1 MGGARLLF
9 SLHVCVFGLLG
20 CVVDVAGRGD
30 DQRYSTITSQEQ
42 ELYTELRPE
51 IRDSDVI
58 HPPPP
63 PPPPPYL
70 LLPMFRHHS
79 APAVSKELF
88 SPVARRRVL
97 PRVLSNILIPQ
108 VRQPHIRV
116 TPVNNNHGVEVWCG
130 YSKVS
135 VRINQA
141 LLSFRSS
148 AAHFRLGTCP
158 ASRADGSV
166 LYFQYELNECGSVL
180 SVINGQLLYANE
192 LLYRPASQGAV
203 IRAVPLVLPI
213 QCVYDRFHYSYKI
226 GYLPELR
233 PQSFQKTLVRKH
245 VFSLSVRND
254 KWEELRVNK
263 SYVLGEPMYFEVNTG
278 IISKDKSVYVEA
290 CHVTAS
296 EDSNSTQRYDVISNF
311 GCMVDSKRTGSQSRY
326 VSRKMNILR
335 FSLDAFSF
343 AEAASERFYLHCTV
357 LVGNASASTTAKS
370 CTYSE
375 SEHRWE
381 ELDGDAAVCSCC
393 DSQCRPPGF
402 NASSCVEQ
410 AVVTSKPWSLIHS
423 EVLPETSDE
432 WLNTV
437 LGSVLLHHHHRRPE
451 GEEEEESQE
460 EEEEEEE
467 EEEIHEKEELCVGEE
482 LEEEVLIGVAESEN
496 DEMMMTDEGME
507 EGDAGNMAED
517 GEKEK
522 KEDVDVQKEE
532 GEMQKNVTDFVAKF
546 SEGIWEDEE
555 SLKENVSVY
564 VTAAETDLGF

>member
-30 DQRYSTITSQEQ
+30 DQRYSTNTSQEQ

-58 HPPPP
+58 HHRPPPHP
-63 PPPPPYL
+63 AAITPPYL

-79 APAVSKELF
+79 TPAVSKELF
-88 SPVARRRVL
+88 SPVAGRRVF

-108 VRQPHIRV
+108 VRQPYIRV

-130 YSKVS
+130 YSKIS
-135 VRINQA
+135 VRINRA

-203 IRAVPLVLPI
+203 IRAVPLMLPI

-254 KWEELRVNK
+254 KWEELGTNK
-263 SYVLGEPMYFEVNTG
+263 SYVLGEPMYFEVSTG
-278 IISKDKSVYVEA
+278 IISKDESVYIEA

-326 VSRKMNILR
+326 VSRKMNVLR

-357 LVGNASASTTAKS
+357 LVGNVSASTTAKS

-381 ELDGDAAVCSCC
+381 ELDGDAAVCNCC
-393 DSQCRPPGF
+393 DSQCLPPGF
-402 NASSCVEQ
+402 NSSSCVEQ

-423 EVLPETSDE
+423 QVLPETADE

-437 LGSVLLHHHHRRPE
+437 PGSVLLHHHHHHHHHHPE
-451 GEEEEESQE
+451 GEESQE

-467 EEEIHEKEELCVGEE
+467 VHEKEELCVGEE
-482 LEEEVLIGVAESEN
+482 LEEEVLIGVAEPEN
-496 DEMMMTDEGME
+496 DEMLMRDEGME
-507 EGDAGNMAED
+507 EGDAGNVAED

-522 KEDVDVQKEE
+522 NEDIEVQKEE
-532 GEMQKNVTDFVAKF
+532 GEMQKNVTDFGEVLRGNLGRRGDA
-546 SEGIWEDEE
+546 EGER
-555 SLKENVSVY
+555 
-564 VTAAETDLGF
+564 VTAAETDSSF

>member
-51 IRDSDVI
+51 NRDSDVI
-58 HPPPP
+58 HPPP

-437 LGSVLLHHHHRRPE
+437 LGSVLLHHHH
-451 GEEEEESQE
+451 Q
-460 EEEEEEE
+460 
-467 EEEIHEKEELCVGEE
+467 
-482 LEEEVLIGVAESEN
+482 SEN

-532 GEMQKNVTDFVAKF
+532 GEMQKNVTRLCGEVLRGNLGRRGVA
-546 SEGIWEDEE
+546 EGERVRVRHCSGDG
-555 SLKENVSVY
+555 
-564 VTAAETDLGF
+564 LGFLR